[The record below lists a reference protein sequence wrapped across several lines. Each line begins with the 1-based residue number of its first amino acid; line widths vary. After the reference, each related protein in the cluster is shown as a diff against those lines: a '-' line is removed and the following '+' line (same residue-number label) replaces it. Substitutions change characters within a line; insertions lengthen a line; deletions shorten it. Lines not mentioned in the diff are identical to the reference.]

1 MTDVTN
7 FMTSLDTGHE
17 IFPYNPLL
25 FMPIE
30 HGIYLLAV

>member
-1 MTDVTN
+1 MTDITN
-7 FMTSLDTGHE
+7 FITPLDTGHE

-25 FMPIE
+25 FTLIE